1 MTSKVKKSK
10 SDKSKKKLESS
21 SSSDT
26 DDESEHEL
34 SYYINDR
41 IKLMK
46 QITKILKPKKIKSMA
61 PDCYKVFLLL
71 FYFLSKNLLK
81 D

>member
-1 MTSKVKKSK
+1 MSLKQKKKKLDKSKVKQ
-10 SDKSKKKLESS
+10 DAT
-21 SSSDT
+21 SSSDS

-34 SYYINDR
+34 SHYIDDR

-61 PDCYKVFLLL
+61 PDCYKVCTCD
-71 FYFLSKNLLK
+71 YFLIFCYYIS
-81 D
+81 